1 VTQAETHHV
10 DLMITDLI
18 MPEQEGIET
27 IRLLHKQ
34 QPNLKIIGMFG
45 AMDPVYLDLAN
56 RLGAQATLAKPFN
69 NEQLLETVRRVL
81 AP

>member
-1 VTQAETHHV
+1 
-10 DLMITDLI
+10 MITDLS

-34 QPNLKIIGMFG
+34 QPNLKIIGMSG
-45 AMDPVYLDLAN
+45 AMNNVYLDLAS

-69 NEQLLETVRRVL
+69 KENVLETVHRVL